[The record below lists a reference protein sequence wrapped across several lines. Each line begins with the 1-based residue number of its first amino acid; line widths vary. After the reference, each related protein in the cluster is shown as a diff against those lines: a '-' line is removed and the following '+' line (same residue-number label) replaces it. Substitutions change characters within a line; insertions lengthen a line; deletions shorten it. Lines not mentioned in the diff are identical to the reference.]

1 MRIEL
6 LFGVGGVGWGVCG
19 GGGGRGEQKVN
30 RWSTIYRWTR
40 CMCMRCC
47 DNLSICHCHSIPHA
61 IYMIFGIR
69 FTTWECIMHSHVV
82 HLYECNFWMIHLMI
96 PAPKWLHE
104 IWMWYD
110 GWSSNDFASPSVLW
124 VLQRREDWL
133 QLVAGQVAEH
143 TSQPTRTVSQREGPH
158 TGSSLRAPTQ
168 GCVGAETREPRNWSS
183 AVEGLLMMRRMQSP
197 VMIWM
202 SQRWER
208 RGGGLWQRGRRLTL
222 MCVCKLFV

>member
-143 TSQPTRTVSQREGPH
+143 TSHNAGSDNAGSDEEEDRGSEEEDWLWCVFVNNLYIFIVSCLI
-158 TGSSLRAPTQ
+158 S
-168 GCVGAETREPRNWSS
+168 V
-183 AVEGLLMMRRMQSP
+183 
-197 VMIWM
+197 
-202 SQRWER
+202 
-208 RGGGLWQRGRRLTL
+208 LWVLQVVYLEAG
-222 MCVCKLFV
+222 KE